1 MKKRFLVLALAMTV
15 SAGATSFAYA
25 EVTPDG
31 VDNSGQAAPQHKEH
45 FKQQFEKKHAAFAKQ
60 LGLSS
65 DQQAQIKTIIE
76 TTRKANEPLR
86 KAVADN
92 RKKARELAKAAPLD
106 EAALRAAIA
115 GGEAVRTDL
124 AVARIKSQKQIN
136 AVLTPEQQE
145 KARQLHKKSPGRQH
159 KWDKVD
165 A

>member
-1 MKKRFLVLALAMTV
+1 MKKRFLVLAIAMAV
-15 SAGATSFAYA
+15 SAGAASFACA

-31 VDNSGQAAPQHKEH
+31 VENPGQAAPQHREH
-45 FKQQFEKKHAAFAKQ
+45 FKQQLEKKHAAFAQQ

-76 TTRKANEPLR
+76 TTRKANAPLR

-92 RKKARELAKAAPLD
+92 RKMVRELAKATPLD

-115 GGEAVRTDL
+115 GGETVRTDL

-145 KARQLHKKSPGRQH
+145 KARQLHKKSPDRQH
-159 KWDKVD
+159 KWSKGD